1 MTLFESLQNVCLPH
15 TFHLRF
21 SFPLWPPWRF
31 YNSLWLLNEMHNRFQ
46 YDSIHYEWLIFVCLS
61 PPKLRSRVI
70 KSYNFK
76 YYLTA
81 SKQNGFLTS
90 QQNICHSL
98 LTNNCYLAD
107 WQNGHSSMIGREM
120 KRKIL
125 VSDLFRF
132 YSFYKK
138 LERNFHHIK
147 WLYFL
152 REKQTMIF
160 LSWANHERDHCP
172 ADILMLFPVTVERLA
187 ALQLTEGSCWRYFSQ
202 KEKNCPPPLQFV
214 TMWLH

>member
-1 MTLFESLQNVCLPH
+1 MAWTQADDQIHEDRFLVPFTSHCYLLPILLSAWLCLSLYRMCVPH

-21 SFPLWPPWRF
+21 SFPSCPPWRF

-46 YDSIHYEWLIFVCLS
+46 HDSIHYEWLIFVCLS

-107 WQNGHSSMIGREM
+107 WQHGHFSMIGREM

-125 VSDLFRF
+125 F
-132 YSFYKK
+132 
-138 LERNFHHIK
+138 
-147 WLYFL
+147 FL
-152 REKQTMIF
+152 
-160 LSWANHERDHCP
+160 
-172 ADILMLFPVTVERLA
+172 
-187 ALQLTEGSCWRYFSQ
+187 
-202 KEKNCPPPLQFV
+202 
-214 TMWLH
+214 